1 MNVQADTDIVS
12 IIDNE
17 NLPLLNSDNGSQ
29 VTIRSR
35 CMYFI

>member
-1 MNVQADTDIVS
+1 MNVQADTES